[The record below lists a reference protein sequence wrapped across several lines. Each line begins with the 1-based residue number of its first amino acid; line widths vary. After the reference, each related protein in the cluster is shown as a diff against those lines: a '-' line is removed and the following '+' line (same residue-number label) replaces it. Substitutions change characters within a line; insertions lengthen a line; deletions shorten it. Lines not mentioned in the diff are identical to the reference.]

1 MKSSGI
7 QALNRQKALDN
18 YVQEESVA
26 LKNQIATLQAQLLE
40 KDKII
45 TSQGNTINQTNNQLS
60 SMQNT
65 LSAKNS
71 EITSLQKELST
82 YKNSMTN
89 LEKSLKQ
96 KNNIIEMV
104 SKNVEEL
111 RLEKQ
116 KLREDKNA
124 LKNLLSSNEEKL
136 KEKEFQQ
143 KEFQLSLIQK
153 PINEFDESNID
164 IDKIFEL
171 VKENQTIKS
180 EYINQ
185 EESHLVGENS
195 SFVVIKNE

>member
-7 QALNRQKALDN
+7 QALNRQKAIDN

-71 EITSLQKELST
+71 EINSLQKELST

-96 KNNIIEMV
+96 KDNIIEMV

-116 KLREDKNA
+116 ELREDKNA
-124 LKNLLSSNEEKL
+124 LKNLLSSAEEKL
-136 KEKEFQQ
+136 KDKD
-143 KEFQLSLIQK
+143 FQLSVLEKQSLK
-153 PINEFDESNID
+153 LEESNILD
-164 IDKIFEL
+164 VFGKDT
-171 VKENQTIKS
+171 VKS
-180 EYINQ
+180 EYIDH
-185 EESHLVGENS
+185 ESNLAGENS
-195 SFVVIKNE
+195 FEVI

>member
-7 QALNRQKALDN
+7 QALNRQKAIDN

-71 EITSLQKELST
+71 EINSLQKELST

-96 KNNIIEMV
+96 KDNLIEMV

-116 KLREDKNA
+116 ELKEDKNV
-124 LKNLLSSNEEKL
+124 LKNLLSSAEEKL
-136 KEKEFQQ
+136 KDKD
-143 KEFQLSLIQK
+143 FQLSVLEKQSLK
-153 PINEFDESNID
+153 LEESNILD
-164 IDKIFEL
+164 VFGKDT
-171 VKENQTIKS
+171 VKS
-180 EYINQ
+180 EYIDH
-185 EESHLVGENS
+185 ESNLSGENS
-195 SFVVIKNE
+195 FEVIKND